1 MIGVEFSTP
10 GLAAKLM
17 DDLRE
22 KGVIALPSGNT
33 GATLSITPALNI
45 PEYLMKSAIEVLAKV
60 L

>member
-1 MIGVEFSTP
+1 MIGVEFAKP

-22 KGVIALPSGNT
+22 KGVVALPSGNT

-45 PEYLMKSAIEVLAKV
+45 PEDLLKQGIERLAQC